1 MFSEEESAESVLL
14 LSAGLAV
21 PCEANARNSAASML
35 SDVRIV
41 DEDSMNGGSDKR
53 ACAISL

>member
-1 MFSEEESAESVLL
+1 ML
-14 LSAGLAV
+14 LSAELAV

-41 DEDSMNGGSDKR
+41 DEDMNGGSGKR
-53 ACAISL
+53 ACVISL